1 MFVIIVYDVQVE
13 RIDAV
18 RIYLKRFLNWMQN
31 SVFEGDLT
39 PSELARVKADLSNI
53 TNKDKD
59 CIIIYQIRSKDLLD
73 TQVIGTPKSKPST
86 II

>member
-39 PSELARVKADLSNI
+39 LSELVRVKADLSNI
-53 TNKDKD
+53 TNKE
-59 CIIIYQIRSKDLLD
+59 
-73 TQVIGTPKSKPST
+73 
-86 II
+86 

>member
-1 MFVIIVYDVQVE
+1 MFVIIVHDVQVE

-18 RIYLKRFLNWMQN
+18 CTYLKKYLNWMQN

-39 PSELARVKADLSNI
+39 PSELVRIKADLSHI

-59 CIIIYQIRSKDLLD
+59 CIIIYQIRNKDL
-73 TQVIGTPKSKPST
+73 T
-86 II
+86 

>member
-18 RIYLKRFLNWMQN
+18 RTYLKKYLNWMQN

-39 PSELARVKADLSNI
+39 PSELVRIKADLSNI
-53 TNKDKD
+53 TNKNKD
-59 CIIIYQIRSKDLLD
+59 CIIIYQIRNKDL
-73 TQVIGTPKSKPST
+73 T
-86 II
+86 

>member
-13 RIDAV
+13 RINAV

-39 PSELARVKADLSNI
+39 PSELVRIKADLSNI

-59 CIIIYQIRSKDLLD
+59 CIIIYQMRSKDLLD
-73 TQVIGTPKSKPST
+73 TDVIGTPKSKPST

>member
-18 RIYLKRFLNWMQN
+18 RTYLKKYLNWMQN

-39 PSELARVKADLSNI
+39 PSELVRIKADLSNI
-53 TNKDKD
+53 TNKNKD
-59 CIIIYQIRSKDLLD
+59 CIIIYQIRNKDLLD
-73 TQVIGTPKSKPST
+73 TQVIGTPKSNPST

>member
-18 RIYLKRFLNWMQN
+18 RTYLKKYLNWMQN

-39 PSELARVKADLSNI
+39 PSELVRIKADLSNI
-53 TNKDKD
+53 TNKNKD
-59 CIIIYQIRSKDLLD
+59 CIIIYQLRNKDFLD
-73 TQVIGTPKSKPST
+73 TQVIGTPKSNPST